1 MNANVPRLRPALN
14 HGPRLHGADLFLV
27 VAIGL
32 GLFWLAQALWRGVMA
47 DAATPEARI
56 NVMLGVFLAWVLAW
70 LAAIWIVYIRRRGLS
85 FADLGYVVAEPKW
98 AVRGVIAGFIALPAA
113 FALYLALSPL
123 FGERSGPNA
132 RELLGGDAFT
142 AIHALTMLLYTG
154 FLVPITEEI
163 LFRGILF
170 RWLRQR
176 LDFWP
181 AAAISA
187 ALFAA
192 AHQRID
198 QMAIVAAL
206 GLALAWLTE
215 RSRSLVPAI
224 LMHQTY
230 NSLTMMLTFA
240 AVWFAPEAQK

>member
-1 MNANVPRLRPALN
+1 MNANVPRLRPAQTQ
-14 HGPRLHGADLFLV
+14 GPRLRGSDLFLV
-27 VAIGL
+27 VALGL
-32 GLFWLAQALWRGVMA
+32 GIFWLLQAIWRGAMA

-56 NVMLGVFLAWVLAW
+56 NIMLGVYLAWILAW
-70 LAAIWIVYIRRRGLS
+70 LAAIWIVFIRRRGLS
-85 FADLGYVVAEPKW
+85 IADLGYVMASPRW
-98 AVRGVIAGFIALPAA
+98 AVRGVAAGFIALPVA
-113 FALYLALSPL
+113 FALYLALAPL
-123 FGERSGPNA
+123 FGARSGPDA

-142 AIHALTMLLYTG
+142 VVHAFTILLYTG

-163 LFRGILF
+163 LFRGILL

-187 ALFAA
+187 LLFAA

-198 QMAIVAAL
+198 QMVIVAAL

-215 RSRSLVPAI
+215 RSRSLMPAI

-230 NSLTMMLTFA
+230 NSLTMMMTFA
-240 AVWFAPEAQK
+240 AVWFVPETPG